1 MKTLYILDGSS
12 FIYRSFFALPKL
24 STKDGFPTNAIYG
37 FLRMLFA
44 LIKKEK
50 PEYLVVVFD
59 APAKTK
65 REQIFAEYKKQRPK
79 APDPLKVQIPVIK
92 EFLKV
97 MGIPILEV
105 PGYEADDIIAYLVKK
120 FTEKGFKVKVYSP
133 DKDLLQLVSDRVAV
147 INPMNE
153 EVFTKEKVVKK
164 FGVEP
169 QKIPDL
175 LALMGDKVD
184 NVPGIKGVG
193 QKTAVEIIKK
203 FGSVEEILKNW
214 EKFKRLYPNAE
225 KEELELSYKLVKL
238 YTDLELPI
246 SEEDLKI
253 KNPDMKALKEML
265 KKYEMKSLLKE
276 VDKVFTQRTQ
286 KSLF

>member
-44 LIKKEK
+44 LIKREK

-59 APAKTK
+59 APAKTR

-97 MGIPILEV
+97 MGVPILEV
-105 PGYEADDIIAYLVKK
+105 PGYEADDLIAYLAKRFV
-120 FTEKGFKVKVYSP
+120 EKGFKVKVYSP
-133 DKDLLQLVSDRVAV
+133 DKDLLQLVSDHLTV

-153 EVFTKEKVVKK
+153 EVFTKEKVLEK
-164 FGVEP
+164 FGVSPE
-169 QKIPDL
+169 KIPDL

-193 QKTAVEIIKK
+193 PKTAIEILKK

-214 EKFKRLYPNAE
+214 EKFKRLYPQAE
-225 KEELELSYKLVKL
+225 REELELSYKLVKL
-238 YTDLELPI
+238 YTDLDLPI
-246 SEEDLKI
+246 EEEDLKI
-253 KNPDMKALKEML
+253 KNTDKNALKELLM
-265 KKYEMKSLLKE
+265 KYEMKSLLKE
-276 VDKVFTQRTQ
+276 VDTIFSQKTQ

>member
-37 FLRMLFA
+37 FLRMFFA
-44 LIKKEK
+44 LIKREK

-59 APAKTK
+59 APAKTR

-97 MGIPILEV
+97 MGVPVLEV
-105 PGYEADDIIAYLVKK
+105 PGYEADDLIAYLAKK
-120 FTEKGFKVKVYSP
+120 FVEKGFKVKVYSP
-133 DKDLLQLVSDRVAV
+133 DKDLLQLVSDHLTV

-153 EVFTKEKVVKK
+153 EVFTKEKVLEK
-164 FGVEP
+164 FGVSPE
-169 QKIPDL
+169 KIPDL

-193 QKTAVEIIKK
+193 PKTAIEILKK

-214 EKFKRLYPNAE
+214 EKFKRLYPQAE
-225 KEELELSYKLVKL
+225 REELELSYKLVKL
-238 YTDLELPI
+238 YTDLDLPI
-246 SEEDLKI
+246 EEEDLKI
-253 KNPDMKALKEML
+253 KTTDKNALKELLM
-265 KKYEMKSLLKE
+265 KYEMKSLLKE
-276 VDKVFTQRTQ
+276 VDTIFSQKTQR
-286 KSLF
+286 SLF